1 MRLPVSLLLILFIAQ
16 LCSCNLVTRP
26 QALRMNNT
34 LVHINDSLYD
44 KGREYGALLGE
55 AIKSKD
61 YSRLAPCRV
70 QFEKFIDL
78 SRERVMHMQ
87 DVGGSEGL
95 RHCEADLLV
104 IEKRLV
110 SQDFSGFEHLNAE
123 SGMGEIAGLYDV
135 VKADSKEE
143 ETLLNKFRIIQ
154 EAYARKNGFRL
165 SAR

>member
-1 MRLPVSLLLILFIAQ
+1 
-16 LCSCNLVTRP
+16 
-26 QALRMNNT
+26 
-34 LVHINDSLYD
+34 
-44 KGREYGALLGE
+44 
-55 AIKSKD
+55 
-61 YSRLAPCRV
+61 
-70 QFEKFIDL
+70 
-78 SRERVMHMQ
+78 MHMQ
-87 DVGGSEGL
+87 DVGGSEEL

-123 SGMGEIAGLYDV
+123 SGMGEIAGLYDE

-143 ETLLNKFRIIQ
+143 EALLNKFRIIQ